1 MFNDSDLRALVA
13 PSTSGLKL
21 ACLSAS
27 RHNIHGFSNGHA
39 CLGKDATLMMIIHSA
54 EASRLPW
61 PGLCVG
67 CDAVDVHQVPLET
80 PNPVLIEWF
89 AASNAIATIMRAD

>member
-1 MFNDSDLRALVA
+1 
-13 PSTSGLKL
+13 
-21 ACLSAS
+21 
-27 RHNIHGFSNGHA
+27 
-39 CLGKDATLMMIIHSA
+39 MMIIHSA